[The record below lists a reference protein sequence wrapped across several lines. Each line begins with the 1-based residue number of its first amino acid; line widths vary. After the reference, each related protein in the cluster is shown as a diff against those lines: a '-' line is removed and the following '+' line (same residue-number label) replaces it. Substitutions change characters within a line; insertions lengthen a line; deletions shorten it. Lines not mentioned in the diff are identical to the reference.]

1 MAFLDDKDVETI
13 EPEDV
18 QNEQDTDHEEIVVEE
33 ESAEKEQEQEKEAT
47 SKNEKSKRS
56 TKIGRAFSELKKV
69 SWPGFG
75 RVVKETLVVLSVT
88 AIFLVVVIGIDQLL
102 YLLYNLLTK
111 NMGA

>member
-1 MAFLDDKDVETI
+1 MSFLDEEDIETI
-13 EPEDV
+13 QPENV
-18 QNEQDTDHEEIVVEE
+18 QDEQDVDHEEIVVED
-33 ESAEKEQEQEKEAT
+33 ESANVDQEKNLAT
-47 SKNEKSKRS
+47 KNEKSKRS

-88 AIFLVVVIGIDQLL
+88 AIFLVVIIGIDQLL

>member
-33 ESAEKEQEQEKEAT
+33 ESAEKEQEKVAT

>member
-33 ESAEKEQEQEKEAT
+33 ESAEKEQEKEAT

>member
-1 MAFLDDKDVETI
+1 MAFLDEEDVETI
-13 EPEDV
+13 QTEDS
-18 QNEQDTDHEEIVVEE
+18 QDTDHEEIVVEE
-33 ESAEKEQEQEKEAT
+33 ETNEAKTEKEDVNKDV
-47 SKNEKSKRS
+47 KNKRS

-69 SWPGFG
+69 TWPGFG

-88 AIFLVVVIGIDQLL
+88 AVFLVVIVGIDQLL